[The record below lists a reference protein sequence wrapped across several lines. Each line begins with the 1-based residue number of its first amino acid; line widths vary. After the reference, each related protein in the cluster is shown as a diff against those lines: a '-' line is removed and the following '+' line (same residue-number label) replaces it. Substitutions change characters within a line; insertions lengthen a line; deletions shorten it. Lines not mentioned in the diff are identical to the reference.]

1 MGSNEKLSN
10 GVSAAS
16 WLATARGAIL
26 RSGLRFNN
34 A

>member
-1 MGSNEKLSN
+1 MGSKEKLSK

-26 RSGLRFNN
+26 CSDVRFSQ